1 MDSPVDR
8 DTLRALVREILRELV
23 SSGTGAPPRVEQV
36 SISDD
41 AALAAFVRRLLEL
54 FDDPAT
60 REDIRAGRHVFR
72 LKEAPAVRP
81 AAPSTSAPARAAPR
95 RAASPEPAPMPERI
109 DAGVLSEAKVI
120 AIAASRDRVVLGKR
134 VAVTP
139 LARDK
144 ARELGLKLER
154 ER

>member
-1 MDSPVDR
+1 MDNSIDL
-8 DTLRALVREILRELV
+8 DTLRALVREILRDLV
-23 SSGTGAPPRVEQV
+23 PSGADGVAAPAPPRIERV
-36 SISDD
+36 SIDDD
-41 AALAAFVRRLLEL
+41 AALAVFVRRLLRL
-54 FDDPAT
+54 FEDPAM
-60 REDIRAGRHVFR
+60 REDIQAGRHVFR
-72 LKEAPAVRP
+72 LEGRAPAAAAERP
-81 AAPSTSAPARAAPR
+81 APAPP
-95 RAASPEPAPMPERI
+95 PMPERI

-120 AIAASRDRVVLGKR
+120 ALAASRDRVVLGKR

>member
-1 MDSPVDR
+1 MEPPVDL
-8 DTLRALVREILRELV
+8 DTLRALVREILRDLV
-23 SSGTGAPPRVEQV
+23 PAGSAGAAAPAPPRIERV
-36 SISDD
+36 SIDDD
-41 AALAAFVRRLLEL
+41 AALAAFVRHLLRLFE
-54 FDDPAT
+54 DPAM

-72 LKEAPAVRP
+72 LKGQAPA
-81 AAPSTSAPARAAPR
+81 
-95 RAASPEPAPMPERI
+95 AASGGVAPLPERI

-120 AIAASRDRVVLGKR
+120 ALAASRDRVVLGKR

>member
-1 MDSPVDR
+1 MATPPDPDL
-8 DTLRALVREILRELV
+8 LRSLVREILRDLV
-23 SSGTGAPPRVEQV
+23 APGSPAAAALAPVRVETV
-36 SISDD
+36 SIEDD
-41 AALAAFVRRLLEL
+41 ADLAAFVQRLLTL
-54 FDDPAT
+54 FEDTQA

-72 LKEAPAVRP
+72 LNRRAPAATTP
-81 AAPSTSAPARAAPR
+81 AAP
-95 RAASPEPAPMPERI
+95 EPLPERI

-120 AIAASRDRVVLGKR
+120 ALAASRRRVVLGKR

-154 ER
+154 ERR